1 MLIIIGAEMFQEGL
15 MEIFKMEGELLEFL
29 FLGVYLI
36 SMFLIFFKE
45 DLKGLLPSLVDI
57 RFYVINPEN
66 GAERLWKERKV

>member
-1 MLIIIGAEMFQEGL
+1 VLIIIGAEMFQEGL

>member
-1 MLIIIGAEMFQEGL
+1 VLIIIGAEMFQEGL

-45 DLKGLLPSLVDI
+45 DLKGLFAKFS
-57 RFYVINPEN
+57 
-66 GAERLWKERKV
+66 

>member
-1 MLIIIGAEMFQEGL
+1 MFQEGL